1 MPGFFLFDWFL
12 RERRR
17 RERER
22 LLQAANGWP
31 TAKAKLLKPTLVD
44 KDELAEGTVAQT
56 AQIEV
61 PFYFTL
67 DAGFFGGHL
76 RSVPVSDS
84 EGRRAMEKLS
94 EGMPVIVRYNSANPD
109 EAVTLAEDNAGALPF
124 AVWPG

>member
-12 RERRR
+12 RERRQ

-22 LLQAANGWP
+22 LLQAASSWP
-31 TAKAKLLKPTLVD
+31 TAQAKLLKPTLVD
-44 KDELAEGTVAQT
+44 KDESAEGTVAQT

-67 DAGFFGGHL
+67 DTGFFGGHL

-84 EGRRAMEKLS
+84 GGRRAMEKLS
-94 EGMPVIVRYNSANPD
+94 EGMPVTVRYNPANPD
-109 EAVTLAEDNAGALPF
+109 DAVTLAEDNGGALPF
-124 AVWPG
+124 TVWPG